1 MIHARIT
8 ILACAVGVVLHLL
21 GCDGSRRP
29 PDDVLRMEPQ
39 LVGPEQPRISL
50 ENPEA
55 LEALRVANPEHYRK
69 INELLAGLASQPDI
83 GARQWAKVS
92 FGADNLSDSQV
103 LYTSLPPKQYAT
115 FELEG
120 TIYTAL
126 VPQKPYVPPV
136 PAKR

>member
-8 ILACAVGVVLHLL
+8 ALVWTCAMLLALL
-21 GCDGSRRP
+21 GCDGSPRP
-29 PDDVLRMEPQ
+29 PDDALRMEPQ
-39 LVGPEQPRISL
+39 FVGPEQPRISL
-50 ENPEA
+50 ESPEA
-55 LEALRVANPEHYRK
+55 LEALRVANQEHYRK

-92 FGADNLSDSQV
+92 FGADNLSVSQV

-126 VPQKPYVPPV
+126 VPQKPYVPPA
-136 PAKR
+136 PAKQ